1 MHSYNFN
8 KIRNL
13 FLIDRNVTFLNH
25 GSFGSCPKPI
35 FKEYIEYQNLL
46 ESQPVS
52 FLVEN
57 IDKNILRAQIS
68 LSKYVK
74 CNPDDIVFFSNPT
87 MAINEV
93 MRTIN
98 LNKGD
103 EILSSTHEYGAL
115 DKAWNFICD
124 KKGAK
129 YVKAKIPHPI
139 GSQKEFID
147 SFLSSLTSKT
157 KAIFISQI
165 TSSTG
170 LIFPVKDIINAA
182 RKKNILTIIDGA
194 HTPGHI
200 NLDLKSLN
208 PDFFTGTCHKWLLCP
223 KGTSFLYVKK
233 EIQNLIEPLI
243 VSWGYNNPEYNRT
256 PFQNSHLWQGTQDIS
271 RYLTIESAIKFRDVY
286 NWKLVSKRCRKMILE
301 FREELLK
308 KFDIQPLFLGDPK
321 KWLGQML
328 SFKISNDIDKC
339 KDIKSKLIHKHGIEI
354 PVFIWNEE
362 LYLRVSLNGYNSY
375 NDIEK
380 LLKILPEFID

>member
-1 MHSYNFN
+1 MSQTQSLKN
-8 KIRNL
+8 
-13 FLIDRNVTFLNH
+13 
-25 GSFGSCPKPI
+25 I
-35 FKEYIEYQNLL
+35 FEYQNLL

-124 KKGAK
+124 KRGAK
-129 YVKAKIPHPI
+129 YIKAKIPHPI

-200 NLDLKSLN
+200 NLDLK
-208 PDFFTGTCHKWLLCP
+208 
-223 KGTSFLYVKK
+223 V
-233 EIQNLIEPLI
+233 
-243 VSWGYNNPEYNRT
+243 
-256 PFQNSHLWQGTQDIS
+256 
-271 RYLTIESAIKFRDVY
+271 
-286 NWKLVSKRCRKMILE
+286 
-301 FREELLK
+301 
-308 KFDIQPLFLGDPK
+308 
-321 KWLGQML
+321 
-328 SFKISNDIDKC
+328 
-339 KDIKSKLIHKHGIEI
+339 
-354 PVFIWNEE
+354 
-362 LYLRVSLNGYNSY
+362 
-375 NDIEK
+375 
-380 LLKILPEFID
+380 